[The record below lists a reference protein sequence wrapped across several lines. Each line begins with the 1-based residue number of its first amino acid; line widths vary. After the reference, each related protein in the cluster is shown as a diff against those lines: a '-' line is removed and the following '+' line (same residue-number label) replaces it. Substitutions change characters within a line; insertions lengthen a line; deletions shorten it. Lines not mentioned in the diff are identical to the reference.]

1 MDSLY
6 NSLKTGDA
14 LEREPRDTKENE
26 IIKSVMGKLKPKL
39 IIIYV
44 LTFNKPYVLPFVYI
58 QIFFYIT
65 ERRMKMYDR
74 DVSMESYHGSKW
86 E

>member
-44 LTFNKPYVLPFVYI
+44 LTFNAPVRIYPNL
-58 QIFFYIT
+58 FYIT